1 MDLDAY
7 VAAHAGAWRRLAEL
21 TRRAARPRRLTGAEV
36 DELVELYQRSA
47 THLSV
52 VRSSAPD
59 AALVARLSTLVARAR
74 AAVTGASP
82 TGRAAVT
89 RFAVVTF
96 PAAVYSGWRWSLGT
110 ACGFLA
116 VAAALG
122 VWVAGSADVQAS
134 IAAPREIRRLVE
146 HDFADYYSA
155 HPAAAFAAQVWTN
168 NAWVTAGVL
177 CLGILLG
184 LPTLWILW
192 QNAANVGLV
201 AGLMAAHGK
210 LDVFLG
216 LITPHGLLE
225 LTAVFVAA
233 GTGLR
238 LGWTVVDPGPRTR
251 AEAVGAAG
259 RAAVTVALGLVAVL
273 LVSGAIE
280 GFVTP
285 SPLPTAARVLVGV
298 TAQAGFLVYVAVLGR
313 RAVAAG
319 DTGDLPAELRGDAL
333 PAAG

>member
-1 MDLDAY
+1 VDLDAY
-7 VAAHAGAWRRLAEL
+7 VATHAGTWRRLAEL

-36 DELVELYQRSA
+36 DELVELYQRTA

-74 AAVTGASP
+74 AAATGGSP
-82 TGRAAVT
+82 PARAALT
-89 RFAVVTF
+89 RFATVTF
-96 PAAVYSGWRWSLGT
+96 PAAVYAGWRWSLG
-110 ACGFLA
+110 AAGGFLA

-134 IAAPREIRRLVE
+134 IAAPQQVRRLVE

-168 NAWVTAGVL
+168 NAWVAAGAL

-210 LDVFLG
+210 LDVFFG
-216 LITPHGLLE
+216 LVTPHGLLE

-251 AEAVGAAG
+251 AEAVGATG
-259 RAAVTVALGLVAVL
+259 RAAVSVALGLVAVL
-273 LVSGAIE
+273 LLSGAIE

-285 SPLPTAARVLVGV
+285 SPLPTAARVVVGV
-298 TAQAGFLVYVAVLGR
+298 AAQAGFLAYVAVLGR
-313 RAVAAG
+313 RAVLAG
-319 DTGDLPAELRGDAL
+319 DTGDLPAELRGDVL
-333 PAAG
+333 PSAG